1 MIGGNRNYRKTL
13 IAYFNEEWIHY
24 PLRDTKQSLKH
35 IRCILN
41 LASTGNLRFA
51 FNNGDD
57 NKQMALTD
65 PSRYYLKIKSLKIEP
80 DNKESFDSEWID
92 TGIDSDPPDKHTCI
106 MILLC
111 VKHVFFGT
119 KNLLPYNYESP
130 TKQDLELP
138 LVTFGISPENDVAK
152 VFFPDRVFSVY
163 SNFKNIAHVSS
174 ESTLKLSMNEH
185 EKIIELLDLLM
196 NNPSYDLNSSQFG
209 HTVTTSSD
217 FTTFIINLFNN
228 FKGLNLLDSLRNY
241 TSKLL
246 RFKNTSGIAQYLL
259 QEYEYYKDNKST
271 LHDNLPCQKET
282 LEPTISSQSSQSPQL
297 TQSDFSPMSDDTID
311 TIDTVVGEK
320 PIEYSP
326 VHEPEPGILP
336 DFQKC
341 ISDNPCLQVVYNKIL
356 QDLKQTQTKAG
367 IHKTKKK
374 SKKRKSKHKKSKKR
388 KSKRKKSKRKKTKR
402 KKYKR

>member
-24 PLRDTKQSLKH
+24 PLRDTNQSLRH

-51 FNNGDD
+51 FTTGNG

-65 PSRYYLKIKSLKIEP
+65 PSRYYLKIKSLKI
-80 DNKESFDSEWID
+80 K
-92 TGIDSDPPDKHTCI
+92 SDDKHSCI

-111 VKHVFFGT
+111 VKEVFFGT
-119 KNLLPYNYESP
+119 KDLLPNETP

-138 LVTFGISPENDVAK
+138 LVTFGISPENGVAK
-152 VFFPDRVFSVY
+152 VSSPDRVY
-163 SNFKNIAHVSS
+163 SNLSSEAHVSS
-174 ESTLKLSMNEH
+174 ESTLKLSMDEN

-196 NNPSYDLNSSQFG
+196 NNPSYDFNSSQYG
-209 HTVTTSSD
+209 ITVTTSSD
-217 FTTFIINLFNN
+217 FTTFIINLFNH
-228 FKGLNLLDSLRNY
+228 FKGLNLLNSLRNY
-241 TSKLL
+241 TTKLL

-271 LHDNLPCQKET
+271 LHDTLPCDKEM
-282 LEPTISSQSSQSPQL
+282 LESTISQQSQQSQQDSEI
-297 TQSDFSPMSDDTID
+297 SPMSDDTID
-311 TIDTVVGEK
+311 TIDTVVGER

-326 VHEPEPGILP
+326 VHEPEPEILP

-341 ISDNPCLQVVYNKIL
+341 ISDNPCLQVVYDKIL
-356 QDLKQTQTKAG
+356 QDLKQTQTLTKAG

-374 SKKRKSKHKKSKKR
+374 SKRRKSKRR
-388 KSKRKKSKRKKTKR
+388 KSKRKKSKHKKTKR
-402 KKYKR
+402 

>member
-57 NKQMALTD
+57 DKQMALTD
-65 PSRYYLKIKSLKIEP
+65 PSRYYLKIKSLKI
-80 DNKESFDSEWID
+80 K
-92 TGIDSDPPDKHTCI
+92 SDDKHTCI

-111 VKHVFFGT
+111 VKEVFFGT
-119 KNLLPYNYESP
+119 KDLLLNETP

-196 NNPSYDLNSSQFG
+196 NNPAYDLNSSQFG

-259 QEYEYYKDNKST
+259 QEYEWYKDNKST
-271 LHDNLPCQKET
+271 LHDTLPCDKDM
-282 LEPTISSQSSQSPQL
+282 LESTISQQSQQSQQDSEI
-297 TQSDFSPMSDDTID
+297 SPMSDDTIDTID

-374 SKKRKSKHKKSKKR
+374 SKKRKSKCKKSKKRKSKHKKSKRR
-388 KSKRKKSKRKKTKR
+388 KSKRKKSKR
-402 KKYKR
+402 